1 MKNSKRILTIVF
13 GVIMIVAGAMHF
25 ISPAVYLPFFPNVW
39 PQKAIVYGSGII
51 EIVVGIC
58 ALIPRYSR
66 YGTLGIFILML
77 VFLPLH
83 VIDVFKE
90 NPAVGSTT
98 IAYIR
103 LPIQF
108 VLIAW
113 AWFIFKREKSNKQF
127 AIDNRQ

>member
-1 MKNSKRILTIVF
+1 MKNSKKILTLVF
-13 GVIMIVAGAMHF
+13 GVIMIAAGAMHF
-25 ISPAVYLPFFPNVW
+25 ISPAVYLSFFPNQW

-77 VFLPLH
+77 AFLPLH
-83 VIDVFKE
+83 IIDVFKE
-90 NPAVGSTT
+90 NPVVGSKV

-103 LPIQF
+103 LPFQF
-108 VLIAW
+108 VLIGW
-113 AWFIFKREKSNKQF
+113 AWFILNEERT
-127 AIDNRQ
+127 IDN

>member
-1 MKNSKRILTIVF
+1 MKNSKKKLTIVF

-25 ISPAVYLPFFPNVW
+25 ISPPVYLSFFPNQW
-39 PQKAIVYGSGII
+39 PQKAIIYGSGII

-58 ALIPRYSR
+58 ALIPRYNR

-83 VIDVFKE
+83 IIDVFKE
-90 NPAVGSTT
+90 NPVVGNKV

-103 LPIQF
+103 LPFQF

-113 AWFIFKREKSNKQF
+113 AWFIFNVKSEMG
-127 AIDNRQ
+127 DER

>member
-25 ISPAVYLPFFPNVW
+25 ISPSVYLPFFPNQF

-66 YGTLGIFILML
+66 FGTLGIFILML
-77 VFLPLH
+77 AFLPLH
-83 VIDVFKE
+83 IIDVFKE
-90 NPAVGSTT
+90 NPVVGSKVL
-98 IAYIR
+98 AYIR

-113 AWFIFKREKSNKQF
+113 ACFILKQKEE
-127 AIDNRQ
+127 IGN